1 MKLNSDNN
9 FLIIIILY
17 FFLYF
22 YKNKLCLFFF
32 LIFLDVNFLNFY
44 TNIFDINKDYI
55 NINSRLT
62 NGLILIHPLLLYIGL
77 IKFIFFSVNKVKI
90 YFFSKLFFFTTNIN
104 FYKLYTIFLY
114 ICLSIFLG
122 SV

>member
-1 MKLNSDNN
+1 M
-9 FLIIIILY
+9 
-17 FFLYF
+17 
-22 YKNKLCLFFF
+22 FFF